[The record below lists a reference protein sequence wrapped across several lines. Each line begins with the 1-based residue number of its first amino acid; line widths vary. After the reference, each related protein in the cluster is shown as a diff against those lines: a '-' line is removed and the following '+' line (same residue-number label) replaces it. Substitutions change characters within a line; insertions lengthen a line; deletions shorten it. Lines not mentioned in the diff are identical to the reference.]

1 MPPPRV
7 PSLSSARAVRSA
19 TASRGA
25 TPSGRATSYDVA
37 VAAGVSQPTVSRC
50 FAPESHISEKTRAH
64 VLAVAEQLGYTP
76 NVLARSL
83 ITRQSHAVGLV
94 ITRYTMLAT
103 PGLLHALGDELAR
116 AHKRLI
122 LLAVENDEDAGA
134 ALNDIRGYP
143 LDGLISCA
151 TLDDASLL
159 HFKRHG
165 VPLLFFNRAPGKVG
179 ADSVST
185 HHAEGAAQLATA
197 LLAAGYQRFLCI
209 GGPKK
214 APVSVERMKGFTATL
229 AQAGMAP
236 QMVVHTDFTYQGG
249 HDAFLAAVQQG
260 AKPDCVWCANDAM
273 ALGVIDACRWELGWQ
288 VPQDVAVAGFDDVAE
303 ASRSGY
309 RLTTVRQ
316 PIGEMAARAVALLLE
331 RAQEPSLK
339 PRAIAFDG
347 NLVERASAALG

>member
-1 MPPPRV
+1 MPMPPRRPTTA
-7 PSLSSARAVRSA
+7 SARVAAR
-19 TASRGA
+19 RGV
-25 TPSGRATSYDVA
+25 TPGARATSYDVA

-50 FAPESHISEKTRAH
+50 FAPESNISEKTRAH
-64 VLAVAEQLGYTP
+64 VLAVAEKLGYTP
-76 NVLARSL
+76 NMLARSL

-122 LLAVENDEDAGA
+122 LLAVENDDDAEA
-134 ALNDIRGYP
+134 ALADVKGYP

-151 TLDDASLL
+151 TLDDAAQQ

-165 VPLLFFNRAPGKVG
+165 VPVVFFNRVPGKLG

-185 HHAEGAAQLATA
+185 HHAAGAAQLANA
-197 LLAAGYQRFLCI
+197 LLGAGYQRFVCM

-214 APVSVERMKGFTATL
+214 APVSVERMKGFTGAL
-229 AQAGMAP
+229 SQAGVAP
-236 QMVVHTDFTYQGG
+236 ELVLHTDFTYQGG
-249 HDAFLAAVQQG
+249 HDAFLAAVAQG

-273 ALGVIDACRWELGWQ
+273 ALGVIDAARWELGWQ
-288 VPQDVAVAGFDDVAE
+288 VPKGVAVAGFDDVAE
-303 ASRSGY
+303 AARSGY

-316 PIGEMAARAVALLLE
+316 PIDEMAAQAVQLLLE
-331 RAQEPSLK
+331 RAQDPSLK
-339 PRAIAFDG
+339 PRALAFDG
-347 NLVERASAALG
+347 TLVERASALLAKP